1 MNNSPFPVLV
11 IGGYGVFG
19 WNICHMLA
27 RDDGLHVIVAGRSL
41 ARAEEAVH
49 AIRAECPG
57 TGITAMAVDKTTGLD
72 DALSQ
77 SGARLVIDAAGP
89 FQEQDYA
96 AAGTCIARGVHYVD
110 LADAR
115 AFVAGFDRMD
125 AAAKSAGI
133 LAISGASSVPG
144 LSSAAVDHLT
154 RDLRSVDDIA
164 IAIAPGNRAPRGY
177 AVIAAILGTVGQAIP
192 RWRDGAYGQGR
203 GWQDLR
209 RLRLRLPHGTDLGW
223 RWVAAC
229 DVPDL
234 VLFPERYPGVG
245 AVEFRAGLELG
256 MLHFGLW
263 ALSWPVRWRWIRS
276 LAPMAPLA
284 YRIAVLLEDWGTDR
298 GGMVVEISGTA
309 EDGTRRRRRWTLIA
323 CAGHGPWVPGVPAV
337 ILAGKL
343 ARGWAQT
350 GAMPCLGLFDLAEF
364 EQAVAGLDIHCATE
378 EVDD

>member
-1 MNNSPFPVLV
+1 MNDRPFTVLV

-19 WNICHMLA
+19 FSICRMLA
-27 RDDGLHVIVAGRSL
+27 QDSELRVIVAGRSQ
-41 ARAEEAVH
+41 AKAEDAVG
-49 AIRAECPG
+49 AIRARNSDAD
-57 TGITAMAVDKTTGLD
+57 IRAMAVDKTTGLA
-72 DALSQ
+72 DALRQASA
-77 SGARLVIDAAGP
+77 GLVIDAAGP
-89 FQEQDYA
+89 FQGQDYA
-96 AAGTCIARGVHYVD
+96 VAKTCIAQGVHYVD

-115 AFVAGFDRMD
+115 EFVAGFDRLD
-125 AAAKSAGI
+125 GSAKAAGI
-133 LAISGASSVPG
+133 LAVSGASSVPG
-144 LSSAAVDHLT
+144 LSSAVIDHLT
-154 RDLRSVDDIA
+154 RDLPSVDDIA

-177 AVIAAILGTVGQAIP
+177 AVMAAILGTVGQAIP

-209 RLRLRLPHGTDLGW
+209 RLRLRLPHGTDLGS

-234 VLFPERYPGVG
+234 VLFPERYRGVG
-245 AVEFRAGLELG
+245 AVEFRAGLELAL
-256 MLHFGLW
+256 LHFGLW

-276 LAPMAPLA
+276 LAPLVPLA

-298 GGMVVEISGTA
+298 GGMVVELSGTA
-309 EDGTRRRRRWTLIA
+309 EAGTRRRRRWTLIA

-343 ARGWAQT
+343 ARGWALT

-378 EVDD
+378 EVDG